1 MLEMFNQG
9 WVGIA
14 IYAAVDCLMIVVGVQ
29 ISDAITRRL
38 ERRAKRKFDDIIC
51 EACNKAGRKL
61 YLCADKQTWLCWKCK
76 PVFNSEWRAR
86 QREARSLENRRAA

>member
-29 ISDAITRRL
+29 ISDAISRWYESRS
-38 ERRAKRKFDDIIC
+38 KRKFYDIIC